1 MTEPNIT
8 SVVAKSEDK
17 TIQIS
22 FTVPFPLIKKAQDE
36 VLAESAKDTE
46 IPGFRKGKA
55 PLEKVK
61 EKIPAD
67 ILIQK
72 SLAKILPPA
81 LAKAIEEHKIKP
93 AIYPK
98 FELLSAKENENWQI
112 RATTCELPQIILPDY
127 KTKIKEQS
135 IKTLKEP
142 AKEEKEQKAIKI
154 LLDLVKVT
162 LPRLLVSE
170 EVDARL
176 SSLLSR
182 IEKLGLSLE
191 GYLQSIGKTPETLRI
206 EYELQAKNT
215 ITLELILNEISVI
228 EKIKVEEGEIDGAIK
243 AAAADTK
250 LAENLNTP
258 EQRRLIRSVL
268 SRRKTLDYLASL
280 V

>member
-228 EKIKVEEGEIDGAIK
+228 EKIKVEEGEIDGTIK

>member
-191 GYLQSIGKTPETLRI
+191 GYLQSIGKTPETLRA

-228 EKIKVEEGEIDGAIK
+228 EKIKVEEGEIDGTIK

>member
-191 GYLQSIGKTPETLRI
+191 GYLQSIGKTPETLRA